1 MSQYVAAPEK
11 GTTPMVKKTHYRWL
25 VLTLICVIYCIAYA
39 DRANLGVALP
49 SITKE
54 FHLTNTEAGA
64 LVSILFFCYS
74 FVQIPAGFLYTKIKV
89 RKLFPFAMIM
99 TSLFTALQGFTSS
112 VFMMKLFRAGLGIF
126 EGPLPVGCYI
136 IMNNW
141 LPPKEKGIATGAFT
155 GTSKFGAVLAPP
167 IGAYILV
174 SFGDWRPIFWL
185 FAIPGLLLTALW
197 CFMVTN
203 TPAES
208 KMVSPAELEYI
219 QTGKDIANQAA
230 ERSKPKYNL
239 AWLDK
244 LIRAKKVDLVDTSI
258 GVFRSWN
265 IMGNAVAYFFMIGIF
280 NVIMAW
286 IPTYLVTVKG
296 FATIQMGILSSAPFV
311 GAVAGNFCGGIISDR
326 ILDKRRKPLQLV
338 TTLSTSFMMYSLVYA
353 PNNETLLGGLL
364 FLTGFLLSIGYWTFS
379 TYPMGLTTKKTYG
392 LAYAVANTGGQ
403 IGGALI
409 PIVVGMILDNYN
421 WDVVFLFLAASS
433 VLSFLILTTLVEPIN
448 DIVSTKSA

>member
-1 MSQYVAAPEK
+1 MSQSVTVQE
-11 GTTPMVKKTHYRWL
+11 GITTVPKKSNYRWL
-25 VLTLICVIYCIAYA
+25 VIALICVTYCVAYA

-54 FHLTNTEAGA
+54 FNLTNTEAGA

-74 FVQIPAGFLYTKIKV
+74 FIQIPAGFLYTKIKV
-89 RKLFPFAMIM
+89 GKLFPFSMVM
-99 TSLFTALQGFTSS
+99 TCVFTFLQGFTSS
-112 VFMMKLFRAGLGIF
+112 VFMMKLYRAGLGLV
-126 EGPLPVGCYI
+126 EGPLPAGCYI
-136 IMNNW
+136 LMNNW

-174 SFGDWRPIFWL
+174 TFGDWRPIFWF
-185 FAIPGLLLTALW
+185 FAIPGLILTVLW
-197 CFMVTN
+197 YFMITD

-208 KMVSPAELEYI
+208 KFVSPAELEYI
-219 QTGKDIANQAA
+219 QTGEDINKPVL

-244 LIRAKKVDLVDTSI
+244 LIRAKKVDLVDTSA
-258 GVFRSWN
+258 GVFKSWD
-265 IMGNAVAYFFMIGIF
+265 IMGNAIAYFFMIGIF

-296 FATIQMGILSSAPFV
+296 FATIKMGFLASAPFI

-326 ILDKRRKPLQLV
+326 LLNKRRKPLQLL

-392 LAYAVANTGGQ
+392 LAYSVANTGGQ

-409 PIVVGMILDNYN
+409 PIVIGMILDNYN
-421 WDVVFLFLAASS
+421 WDAVFLFLAASS
-433 VLSFLILTTLVEPIN
+433 IVSFLILTTLVEPIN
-448 DIVSTKSA
+448 DIATGESA